1 MTILH
6 IANSYGGTSVYT
18 NLYTAIDANAEVVQ
32 WVYVPLNSRNHDR
45 VGNKMI
51 DFKNEGSVIHYSTIL
66 KPYHKYLYGL
76 RVRAIVKDAERTFDM
91 SKVDVIHTGTL
102 CLDGAVAYELNMKY
116 GTPYIVTV
124 RNTDA
129 GYYRMSWNRTYFT
142 KIMENAAKVIFISP
156 KFKDVFSKNYIPAN
170 VQGILSSKSISIP
183 NGVNETFLENISK
196 DHKTYN
202 GTLNI
207 IFIAGFFKRKG
218 LVETIKA
225 VEILRD
231 KGYEVTLNAIGK
243 GLPNRPHDEEYIS
256 QVDNLSAGKDYI
268 KLQPF
273 MSPENLIKE
282 MAKANCFILPSSGE
296 TFGLVYVEAL
306 SQHLPI
312 IYGKNEGF
320 DGFYPDGFVGYPA
333 TAGNAENIA
342 EQIQALIKNYTNIA
356 NNVES
361 LDLEKDFKWSNIA
374 DKYINLYKSIIK

>member
-6 IANSYGGTSVYT
+6 IVNSYGGTSVYT
-18 NLYTAIDANAEVVQ
+18 NLYTAIDANVDVVQ
-32 WVYVPLNSRNHDR
+32 WVYVPLNSRNHER

-51 DFKNEGSVIHYSTIL
+51 DFNNEGSIIHYSTIL

-76 RVRAIVKDAERTFDM
+76 RIHAIVKDVERTFDM

-102 CLDGAVAYELNMKY
+102 CLDGAVAYELNKKY

-129 GYYRMSWNRTYFT
+129 AYYRMSWYRTYFT
-142 KIMENAAKVIFISP
+142 RIMEKAAKVIFISP

-170 VQGILSSKSISIP
+170 SKELFSPKLMAIP
-183 NGVNETFLENISK
+183 NGVNEIFLENISK
-196 DHKTYN
+196 GHKTYD
-202 GTLNI
+202 GTLDL

-225 VEILRD
+225 VEILRN
-231 KGYEVTLNAIGK
+231 KGFEVTLNAIGK

-256 QVDNLSAGKDYI
+256 QVENLSAGKEYI
-268 KLQPF
+268 KLQQF
-273 MSPENLIKE
+273 MSPEDLIKE
-282 MAKANCFILPSSGE
+282 MGKANCFILPSRGE

-312 IYGKNEGF
+312 IYGKDEGF
-320 DGFYPDGFVGYPA
+320 DGFYPEGFVGYPA
-333 TAGNAENIA
+333 IAGNAESIA
-342 EQIQALIKNYTNIA
+342 EQIQTLIKNYSYIA

-361 LDLEKDFKWSNIA
+361 LDLEKDFRWSNIA
-374 DKYINLYKSIIK
+374 GKYLNIYNKIQ